1 VMATSQRGH
10 RLGSLPILG
19 AVCGGLA
26 GVGGTVHGVGEVV
39 QGSRSTG
46 AMLFNSWADGRIAR
60 NLGGEPAMSLIPDLL
75 LTGILTIVASLA
87 VLAWAV
93 TSLERPHAGG
103 RLVLL
108 CTVMLLVGGGF
119 GPPVLGML
127 AGAAGAAAQARGQR
141 WTGRLT
147 TRPVRLLG
155 ALWPYLFWVCVLD
168 ATLLV
173 IGSLLLA
180 VALDVTA
187 PNLFV
192 YGLFLMVLVTPLTIA
207 AGVARNSCA
216 QAEESAVR

>member
-1 VMATSQRGH
+1 MATSQRGH
-10 RLGSLPILG
+10 RFMSLPILA

-26 GVGGTVHGVGEVV
+26 GVGGTIHGVGEAV

-46 AMLFNSWADGRIAR
+46 GIVFTSWADGRIAR

-75 LTGILTIVASLA
+75 LTGILTIVASLT

-103 RLVLL
+103 SLFLL

-127 AGAAGAAAQARGQR
+127 AGAAAAAAQAPGQR
-141 WTGRLT
+141 WTGRLA
-147 TRPVRLLG
+147 TRPGRLLG
-155 ALWPYLFWVCVLD
+155 ALWPYLFWFCVLD

-180 VALDVTA
+180 VALDVAA
-187 PNLFV
+187 PTLFV
-192 YGLFLMVLVTPLTIA
+192 CGLFLMVLVTPLTIA
-207 AGVARNSCA
+207 AGVTRSSCA
-216 QAEESAVR
+216 PAGEAAVP